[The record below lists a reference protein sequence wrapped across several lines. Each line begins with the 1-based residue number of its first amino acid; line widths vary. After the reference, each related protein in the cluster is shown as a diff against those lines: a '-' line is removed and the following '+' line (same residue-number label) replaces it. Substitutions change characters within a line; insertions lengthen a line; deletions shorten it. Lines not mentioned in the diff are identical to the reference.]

1 MSRVTI
7 ECNKRLLS
15 PLTGADV
22 SLLGKDVAEKVR
34 NFHSTFPQYQ
44 PTPCVQLANLSEY
57 LGIREFL
64 VKDES
69 YRFGLNAFKVLGGS
83 YAVAK
88 VLAEKLGK
96 SIGDVSYSFFR
107 NKEVMSSLGEI
118 TFSTTTDGNHGRGLA
133 WAAEQFGQ
141 KAVVYMPKGSDPIR
155 QANIKSHGAKCI
167 ITDLNYDDCVRMS
180 SDIAKQKGWLTI
192 QDTAWD
198 GYEEIPTSIMQGYT
212 TLALETLEQMQDMGT
227 ERPTH
232 IILQAGVGCFAGAIL
247 GFYLSVFGKDSPHCI
262 IVEPEAANCIYRSAV
277 KNDGTP
283 HTVGGSLS
291 SLMAG
296 LACGEPNR
304 ISWEILRDYPIAYA
318 SCSDDIAARGMRILG
333 APLQGDQ
340 QVISGES
347 GAVTTGFLH
356 WVMKSEE
363 GQKLQRT
370 LRLDSDS
377 KVLCISTEGDTSPE
391 TYRDVVWSG
400 RDSL

>member
-1 MSRVTI
+1 MSTVNTQF
-7 ECNKRLLS
+7 NKRQKS
-15 PLTGADV
+15 PLAGADV
-22 SLLGKDVAEKVR
+22 SFLGREVAEKVR
-34 NFHSTFPQYQ
+34 HFHSTFPQYQ
-44 PTPCVQLANLSEY
+44 PTPCVQLARLAGY
-57 LGIREFL
+57 LGVGEIL

-88 VLAEKLGK
+88 IIAGKLDRD
-96 SIGDVSYSFFR
+96 IGEVSYSLLR
-107 NKEVMSSLGEI
+107 DKEVLASLGEL

-141 KAVVYMPKGSDPIR
+141 KAVVCMPKGSDPIR
-155 QANIKSHGAKCI
+155 RDNIQAHGAKCI

-180 SDIAKQKGWLTI
+180 YETAEKKGWITV

-198 GYEEIPTSIMQGYT
+198 GYTDIPISIMQGYT
-212 TLALETLEQMQDMGT
+212 TLALETLEQIQALGVK
-227 ERPTH
+227 RPTH
-232 IILQAGVGCFAGAIL
+232 IILQVGVGCFAGAIL
-247 GFYLSVFGKDSPHCI
+247 GFFLSVFGENSPHCI
-262 IVEPEAANCIYRSAV
+262 IVEPGAADCMYRSAV
-277 KNDGTP
+277 KNDGRP

-291 SLMAG
+291 TLMAG

-304 ISWEILRDYPIAYA
+304 ISWEILRDYPLVYA

-340 QVISGES
+340 QIISGES

-356 WVMKSEE
+356 WVMQSEE
-363 GQKLQRT
+363 GQKLHGE
-370 LRLDSDS
+370 LELGPDSR
-377 KVLCISTEGDTSPE
+377 VLCINTEGDTSPK